1 VFSKILVP
9 LGGTSEPMVALTPAR
24 TVATATGAAIS
35 LLMVIDDDASG
46 IDHSRATADLE
57 SVAME
62 LRHHGLSV
70 DTAVRRGTPAAEIV
84 AAVIEAGADLVV
96 MATHGRSG
104 LARAFLGSVT
114 QHVLATS
121 PVPVMLLQPGGHQM
135 TRLDVVLVAVDG
147 SLGGAVALASAVPLA
162 RSANAQVVLLN
173 VAVPFVTY
181 LTMGESPYGEGSF
194 DVDPGWDDEALASAK
209 RYVSGL
215 ADRLRRAGVRTEGR
229 VVTGEP
235 VQPERSVAEAIMR
248 SADEVRADLI
258 VMSTHALTGPARALL
273 GSVADAV
280 VRNAHRPVLLPR
292 RGGREDT
299 TEASSGASHAVGE

>member
-1 VFSKILVP
+1 
-9 LGGTSEPMVALTPAR
+9 MVALTPAR

-35 LLMVIDDDASG
+35 LLLVIDDDASG
-46 IDHSRATADLE
+46 IGHSRATADLE

-70 DTAVRRGTPAAEIV
+70 DTSVRRGAPAAEII
-84 AAVIEAGADLVV
+84 AAATEVGADLVV

-121 PVPVMLLQPGGHQM
+121 PVPVLLLRPGGHQM

-162 RSANAQVVLLN
+162 RSVNAQVVLLN
-173 VAVPFVTY
+173 VAVPFVAY
-181 LTMGESPYGEGSF
+181 LTMGGSLYGEGSF
-194 DVDPGWDDEALASAK
+194 DFDPGWDDEALASAK

-235 VQPERSVAEAIMR
+235 LQPERSVAEAIMR
-248 SADEVRADLI
+248 SADEVGADLI

-280 VRNAHRPVLLPR
+280 VRNAHRPVLLPH

-299 TEASSGASHAVGE
+299 TEASRGASDAVGQ